1 MEQKQWSVQM
11 AVNIYLLSLEEIL
24 GTDKTERFVRT
35 ALKHVDEERAR
46 KAEAI
51 KSMDGK
57 AVSLGAGL
65 LLQRM
70 MADYRDGCRFEG
82 AIGNPVYDGKIYD
95 GKTYRGKEDNDKSDS
110 CKEAEICRVT
120 VDELYDYPSP
130 LQLRYSYGPHGK
142 PKILDFSLQFS
153 LSHSGQYILC
163 AVSSQNVGAD
173 IQQKKKVNALGIAKR
188 FFSPEEY
195 LQLEQCGCETECQEL
210 FYRMWTRKEAYG
222 KLTGDGVPSLL
233 RQDVSQIM
241 KGYSHVVPPDHGLKW
256 ITVQPPMGYEV
267 AVCTDKLE

>member
-1 MEQKQWSVQM
+1 MT
-11 AVNIYLLSLEEIL
+11 VNIYLLSLEEIL

-57 AVSLGAGL
+57 VVSLGAGL

-70 MADYRDGCRFEG
+70 VADYRDGCRFEG
-82 AIGNPVYDGKIYD
+82 AIENPAYDGNKHC
-95 GKTYRGKEDNDKSDS
+95 GKKYCGRTDNDKSDNDKPDS
-110 CKEAEICRVT
+110 CKESEICRVT
-120 VDELYDYPSP
+120 VDEIYDFPSP
-130 LQLRYSYGPHGK
+130 LQFRYSYGPHGK
-142 PKILDFSLQFS
+142 PKILDFPLQFS

-173 IQQKKKVNALGIAKR
+173 IQQKKTVNALGVAKR
-188 FFSPEEY
+188 FFSREEY
-195 LQLEQCGCETECQEL
+195 LQLERCGYETECQEV

-222 KLTGDGVPSLL
+222 KLTGEGVTSLL
-233 RQDVSQIM
+233 RQDVSQKM
-241 KGYSHVVPPDHGLKW
+241 EGYSRVVPPDQKLKW

>member
-1 MEQKQWSVQM
+1 MEQRQWSVQM

-24 GTDKTERFVRT
+24 GTDQTERFVRT

-70 MADYRDGCRFEG
+70 AADYRDGCRFEG
-82 AIGNPVYDGKIYD
+82 AIGNPVYDGK
-95 GKTYRGKEDNDKSDS
+95 TYRGKEDNDKSDS
-110 CKEAEICRVT
+110 CKESEICRVT
-120 VDELYDYPSP
+120 VDEIYDFPSP

-142 PKILDFSLQFS
+142 PKILDFPLQFS

-173 IQQKKKVNALGIAKR
+173 IQQKKTVNALDLAKR

-195 LQLEQCGCETECQEL
+195 FQLEQCGYEAECQKL

-222 KLTGDGVPSLL
+222 KLTGEGVTSLL
-233 RQDVSQIM
+233 RQDVSQKM
-241 KGYSHVVPPDHGLKW
+241 KGYSCVVPPDQKLKW
-256 ITVQPPMGYEV
+256 ITVQSPMGYEV
-267 AVCTDKLE
+267 AVCTDNIE